1 MLLVSAIG
9 VAGILGLL
17 VSAARLL
24 DEEAAARQRLLLESV
39 VAERLGMVGRS
50 VVDYAWWDEAYDGLH
65 LSLDEGWADE
75 VLGAYLAEALDIQLA
90 VLVGPD
96 DAVRAAWRYGER
108 LATPALS
115 SQGATLSRIAA
126 SARAMPLLQPQ
137 PVGAAL
143 TLDGTPYLGAA
154 AAITPFTATP
164 ERGPADPRSV
174 LVFGLPMDPPFL
186 ERLAQTF
193 QLDRL
198 RLAPAAAAPAP
209 GAMALRDMDGVVRG
223 ALVWEVDR
231 PGETLLRGTALPAGI
246 ALATMLA
253 AAGAFLHRTVRV
265 TREREE
271 FVARLARERDA
282 AQLAEQSKTQFLMTM
297 SHELRTPLNAII
309 GFASLIRDGAGAPE
323 PAHVRE
329 YARDIEDSGQRLLVL
344 VNDILQAA
352 HVRMGAGE
360 LRLEPLSPAAIVH
373 PVIAAM
379 SPKASARG
387 VTLREA
393 VPPDL
398 PVLFADAGS
407 VRQMLVN
414 LVSNAVKFTPTGGSV
429 TVSAA
434 EAADGGLAISVAD
447 TGIGMTA
454 QEIERA
460 TDAFWQAEEGPDRR
474 ADGAGLGLTLTKA
487 QIEEHGGRLEI
498 SSTPGR
504 GTTMTLRFPPQR
516 LPDALAAAD

>member
-1 MLLVSAIG
+1 MLLVSVVG

-17 VSAARLL
+17 ASAARLL
-24 DEEAAARQRLLLESV
+24 DEEAAVRQRLLLESV
-39 VAERLGMVGRS
+39 IAERLGMVGRS
-50 VVDYAWWDEAYDGLH
+50 VVDYAWWDDAYASLH
-65 LSLDEGWADE
+65 LAFDADWADGN
-75 VLGAYLAEALDIQLA
+75 LGAYLAQALDIQLA

-96 DAVRAAWRYGER
+96 DGVRAAWRYGEELPTAS
-108 LATPALS
+108 LATQSAAL
-115 SQGATLSRIAA
+115 ARIAA

-154 AAITPFTATP
+154 AAITPFTGALARDP
-164 ERGPADPRSV
+164 RSPRSV

-223 ALVWEVDR
+223 ALIWDVDR
-231 PGETLLRGTALPAGI
+231 PGAMLLRNTALPVGA
-246 ALATMLA
+246 ALALVL
-253 AAGAFLHRTVRV
+253 AAGAAFLRRTVRV
-265 TREREE
+265 AREREE
-271 FVARLARERDA
+271 LVARLARERDA
-282 AQLAEQSKTQFLMTM
+282 AQLAEQSKAQFLMTM

-309 GFASLIRDGAGAPE
+309 GFASLIRDGAGGSDPG
-323 PAHVRE
+323 HVRE
-329 YARDIEDSGQRLLVL
+329 YARDIEDSGQRLLAL

-352 HVRMGAGE
+352 HVRMGAAE
-360 LRLEPLSPAAIVH
+360 LRLEPMSPASVVH
-373 PVIAAM
+373 AVIAAI
-379 SPKASARG
+379 STKASARG
-387 VTLREA
+387 VVLREE
-393 VPPDL
+393 VPADL
-398 PVLFADAGS
+398 PVIFADAGS

-414 LVSNAVKFTPTGGSV
+414 LVSNAVKFTPTGGAV

-434 EAADGGLAISVAD
+434 QGADGGVAISVAD

-454 QEIERA
+454 EEIARA
-460 TDAFWQAEEGPDRR
+460 TDAFWQAEDGPDRR

-498 SSTPGR
+498 ASTPGR

-516 LPDALAAAD
+516 LPEALAAAD